1 MEKPNVDIEWYDDG
15 FSFEEQREMKKE
27 YLKRRS
33 ASRPIVTITEQQKE
47 NWKDSLISKLKIEN
61 AANEEYITELET
73 ENQKQKKL
81 IEEYETKVQK
91 YQLKYKE
98 IADRYSRDVNAY
110 FHSEEFS
117 EKYTTKI
124 AELEKQ
130 VKHLIDIRNDLIYKL
145 HHNANI

>member
-1 MEKPNVDIEWYDDG
+1 MKKPNVDIEWYEDG
-15 FSFEEQREMKKE
+15 FSIEEQNQLKAA
-27 YLKRRS
+27 YLQAQPK
-33 ASRPIVTITEQQKE
+33 IKITEKQKE
-47 NWKDSLISKLKIEN
+47 DWKDKRISQLTTEN
-61 AANEEYITELET
+61 AANEEYIKELET
-73 ENQKQKKL
+73 ENQEQKKL
-81 IEEYETKVQK
+81 IEEYEAKVQK

-130 VKHLIDIRNDLIYKL
+130 VKHLTDIRNELLYKL
-145 HHNANI
+145 HHDVNI